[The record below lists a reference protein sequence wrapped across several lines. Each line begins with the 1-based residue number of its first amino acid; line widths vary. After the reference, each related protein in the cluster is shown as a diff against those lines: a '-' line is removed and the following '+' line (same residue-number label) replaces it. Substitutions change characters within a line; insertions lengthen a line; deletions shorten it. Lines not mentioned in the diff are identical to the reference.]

1 MSGAFAAGADR
12 SRRCRTLVLAAEPLR
27 AELAAGSILARASPD
42 GLSWWEAE
50 RSRRRPSNL
59 AAMLCNDEFMA
70 DTAGRGARVIEPGTV
85 NAPEFPPGLEW
96 LNTDTPLSIRG
107 LRGKIV
113 LLDFWTYCCINC
125 MHVLEDLKR
134 LERKYRDELVVIGVH
149 SAKFDAEKQTDRIR
163 EAILR
168 YGIDHPV
175 VNDAEMRVW
184 QEYAVRAWP
193 TFMLIDPLGKVFGT
207 HSGEQVFELFD
218 KVVSQ
223 MVQHY
228 DAGGQ
233 LRRGPLKNVSEASR
247 VPDSLLSFPGK
258 VLADGAS
265 GRLFIADSN
274 HHRIV
279 VASLQDG
286 TVRQVIGG
294 CEPGFADGPSEAA
307 RFCQPQGMA
316 LSAERLYVADTGNHA
331 VRVVDLAAPAVSTL
345 VGDGQQDTEWNGRPG
360 PLENRRLNS
369 PWDLHLAHGVL
380 FVAMAGNHQI
390 FGIDV
395 DGDYMAT
402 HAGSGREDH
411 VDGPLM
417 AAALAQ
423 PSGLTSDGENLFVAD
438 SEVSSIRAVSLDPR
452 GGHVRTVVGKGLFE
466 FGDVDGVGQDVRL
479 QHPLGVAYAEG
490 KLFVADTY
498 NNKIKSI
505 ALPIL
510 HAKTVAG
517 SGEAGCTDGAAS
529 EARFNQPGG
538 LSYAEGSLY
547 VADTNNHAV
556 RKVDAQTGAVS
567 PWPLREAARLVPPRR
582 ALRTLP
588 ERMVRRGIVTVRVD
602 AELPAG
608 SVFAREA
615 SSGVTVRVGERAFP
629 AVFRDGVAETSLEID
644 QNEILHVEAIVYYCR
659 AERGG
664 ACYCHNSTQVV
675 PVRAEQAGPPEIAL
689 AFAVAA

>member
-1 MSGAFAAGADR
+1 
-12 SRRCRTLVLAAEPLR
+12 
-27 AELAAGSILARASPD
+27 
-42 GLSWWEAE
+42 
-50 RSRRRPSNL
+50 
-59 AAMLCNDEFMA
+59 MA
-70 DTAGRGARVIEPGTV
+70 DTADRGTRVIQPGTV
-85 NAPEFPPGLEW
+85 NAPEFPSGLEW
-96 LNTDTPLSIRG
+96 LNTETPLSIKE

-134 LERKYRDELVVIGVH
+134 LERKYREELVVIGVH
-149 SAKFDAEKQTDRIR
+149 SAKFDAEKHTDRIR

-193 TFMLIDPLGKVFGT
+193 SFILIDPLGKVFGT
-207 HSGEQVFELFD
+207 HSGEQVFDLFD
-218 KVVSQ
+218 KVISQ
-223 MVQHY
+223 MVRHY
-228 DAGGQ
+228 EAGGE
-233 LRRGPLKNVSEASR
+233 LCRGPLQNASEASR

-258 VLADGAS
+258 VLADEGG

-279 VASLQDG
+279 VASLADG

-294 CEPGFADGPSEAA
+294 CEPGFADGTAETA

-316 LSAERLYVADTGNHA
+316 LSADRLYIADTGNHA
-331 VRVVDLAAPAVSTL
+331 VRVVDLDKPAVSTL
-345 VGDGQQDTEWNGRPG
+345 AGDGQQDTEWNSRPG
-360 PLENRRLNS
+360 PLDSRRLNS
-369 PWDLHLAHGVL
+369 PWDLQMAHGVL

-390 FGIDV
+390 FGIDL
-395 DGDYMAT
+395 DGGYIAS

-423 PSGLTSDGENLFVAD
+423 PSGLTSDGESLFVAD
-438 SEVSSIRAVSLDPR
+438 SEISSIRAVSLDPR
-452 GGHVRTVVGKGLFE
+452 GGHVRTVVGKGLFD
-466 FGDVDGVGQDVRL
+466 FGDVDGVGQEVRL
-479 QHPLGVAYAEG
+479 QHPLGVAYADG

-505 ALPIL
+505 TLPALDTK
-510 HAKTVAG
+510 AVAG
-517 SGEAGCTDGAAS
+517 TGEAGCRDGAAS

-538 LSYAEGSLY
+538 LSYAAGNLY
-547 VADTNNHAV
+547 VADTNSHAI
-556 RKVDAQTGAVS
+556 RKVDARSGAVS
-567 PWPLREAARLVPPRR
+567 PWPLREVARLAPQRR

-588 ERMVRRGIVTVRVD
+588 ERSVKPGIVTVRVD

-608 SVFAREA
+608 RVLAHEA
-615 SSGVTVRVGERAFP
+615 SSGVTVRAGERAFP
-629 AVFRDGVAETSLEID
+629 AVFRDGIAETSIEIIQD
-644 QNEILHVEAIVYYCR
+644 EILHVEAILYYCSAGR
-659 AERGG
+659 SG
-664 ACYCHNSTQVV
+664 ACYCHNATQVV
-675 PVRAEQAGPPEIAL
+675 PLRTDQGGPSEVAL
-689 AFAVAA
+689 AFAVSA

>member
-1 MSGAFAAGADR
+1 
-12 SRRCRTLVLAAEPLR
+12 
-27 AELAAGSILARASPD
+27 
-42 GLSWWEAE
+42 
-50 RSRRRPSNL
+50 
-59 AAMLCNDEFMA
+59 MLCHDGFMA
-70 DTAGRGARVIEPGTV
+70 DAVGRGAQVIEPGTV

-96 LNTDTPLSIRG
+96 LNTDTALSIKD

-134 LERKYRDELVVIGVH
+134 LESKYRDELVVIGVH
-149 SAKFDAEKQTDRIR
+149 SAKFDAEKDTGRIR

-168 YGIDHPV
+168 YSIDHPV

-184 QEYAVRAWP
+184 REYAVRAWP

-207 HSGEQVFELFD
+207 HSGEQVFDLFD
-218 KVVSQ
+218 KVISQ

-228 DAGGQ
+228 DAGGA
-233 LRRGPLKNVSEASR
+233 LRRGPLQNVSEASR

-258 VLADGAS
+258 VLADAAG

-279 VASLQDG
+279 VASLTDG
-286 TVRQVIGG
+286 TVCQVIGG
-294 CEPGFADGPSEAA
+294 CEPGFSDGTAEAA

-331 VRVVDLAAPAVSTL
+331 IRVVDLDGPAVSTL
-345 VGDGQQDTEWNGRPG
+345 AGDGQQDTEWNSRPG
-360 PLENRRLNS
+360 SLDERRLNS

-390 FGIDV
+390 FGIDL
-395 DGDYMAT
+395 DGGYIAS

-423 PSGLTSDGENLFVAD
+423 PSGLTSDGESLFVAD

-452 GGHVRTVVGKGLFE
+452 GGHVRTVVGKGLFD
-466 FGDVDGVGQDVRL
+466 FGDVDGVGQEVRL
-479 QHPLGVAYAEG
+479 QHPLGVAYADG

-505 ALPIL
+505 ALPML
-510 HAKTVAG
+510 RANTVAG
-517 SGEAGCTDGAAS
+517 SGQVGCRDGAAS

-538 LSYAEGSLY
+538 LSHAEGSLY
-547 VADTNNHAV
+547 VADTNNHAI
-556 RKVDAQTGAVS
+556 RSVDLQTGAVS
-567 PWPLREAARLVPPRR
+567 AWPLREAARLVPPRR
-582 ALRTLP
+582 ARRTLP
-588 ERMVRRGIVTVRVD
+588 ERSVRPGTVTVRVD
-602 AELPAG
+602 AELPADR
-608 SVFAREA
+608 VLAHEA
-615 SSGVTVRVGERAFP
+615 SSGASIRVGERVFP
-629 AVFRDGVAETSLEID
+629 AVFRDGIAETSLEISQD
-644 QNEILHVEAIVYYCR
+644 EMLHVEAVIYYCSTGR
-659 AERGG
+659 SG
-664 ACYCHNSTQVV
+664 ACYCHRSTQVV
-675 PVRAEQAGPPEIAL
+675 PLRTDEAGPSEVVL
-689 AFAVAA
+689 EFAVSA

>member
-1 MSGAFAAGADR
+1 
-12 SRRCRTLVLAAEPLR
+12 
-27 AELAAGSILARASPD
+27 
-42 GLSWWEAE
+42 
-50 RSRRRPSNL
+50 
-59 AAMLCNDEFMA
+59 MA
-70 DTAGRGARVIEPGTV
+70 DTADDRGSRVIEPGTV

-96 LNTDTPLSIRG
+96 LNTDTPLSIKE

-125 MHVLEDLKR
+125 MHVLEDLNR

-149 SAKFDAEKQTDRIR
+149 SAKFDAEKHTDRIR
-163 EAILR
+163 DAILR
-168 YGIDHPV
+168 YSIDHPV

-193 TFMLIDPLGKVFGT
+193 SFMLIDPLGKVFGT
-207 HSGEQVFELFD
+207 HSGEQVFDLFD
-218 KVVSQ
+218 RVISQ

-228 DAGGQ
+228 EASGE
-233 LRRGPLKNVSEASR
+233 LHRGPLRNVSEASR

-258 VLADGAS
+258 VLADEGG

-279 VASLQDG
+279 VASLADG

-294 CEPGFADGPSEAA
+294 CEPGFADGTAETA

-316 LSAERLYVADTGNHA
+316 LNAERLYVADTGNHA
-331 VRVVDLAAPAVSTL
+331 IRVVDLDGPSVSTL
-345 VGDGQQDTEWNGRPG
+345 AGDGQQDTDWNSRPG
-360 PLENRRLNS
+360 PLDGRRLNS
-369 PWDLHLAHGVL
+369 PWDLQMAHGVL

-395 DGDYMAT
+395 DGGHIAS

-423 PSGLTSDGENLFVAD
+423 PSGLTSDGESLFVAD
-438 SEVSSIRAVSLDPR
+438 SEISSIRAVSLDPR
-452 GGHVRTVVGKGLFE
+452 GGHVRTVVGKGLFD
-466 FGDVDGVGQDVRL
+466 FGDVDGVGQEVRL
-479 QHPLGVAYAEG
+479 QHPLGVAYADG

-505 ALPIL
+505 ELPML

-517 SGEAGCTDGAAS
+517 SGEAGCSDGAAS

-538 LSYAEGSLY
+538 LSYAAGSLY
-547 VADTNNHAV
+547 VADTNNHAI
-556 RKVDAQTGAVS
+556 RTVDVQTRAVS
-567 PWPLREAARLVPPRR
+567 AWPLREAARLVPPRR

-588 ERMVRRGIVTVRVD
+588 ERSVRPGVVTVRVD
-602 AELPAG
+602 AELPADR
-608 SVFAREA
+608 VFAHEA
-615 SSGVTVRVGERAFP
+615 SSGVTVRAGDRAFP
-629 AVFRDGVAETSLEID
+629 AVFRDGIAETSLEIGRD
-644 QNEILHVEAIVYYCR
+644 EILHVEAIVYYCDAGR
-659 AERGG
+659 SG

-675 PVRAEQAGPPEIAL
+675 PLRTDQAGPSEVAL
-689 AFAVAA
+689 AFAVSA

>member
-1 MSGAFAAGADR
+1 
-12 SRRCRTLVLAAEPLR
+12 
-27 AELAAGSILARASPD
+27 
-42 GLSWWEAE
+42 
-50 RSRRRPSNL
+50 
-59 AAMLCNDEFMA
+59 MLCHDGFMA
-70 DTAGRGARVIEPGTV
+70 DTAGRGAQVIEPGTV

-96 LNTDTPLSIRG
+96 LNTDTPLSIKG

-149 SAKFDAEKQTDRIR
+149 SAKFDAEKHTDRIR

-168 YGIDHPV
+168 YSIDHPV

-207 HSGEQVFELFD
+207 HSGEQVFDLFD
-218 KVVSQ
+218 RVVSQ

-228 DAGGQ
+228 DAGGE
-233 LRRGPLKNVSEASR
+233 LRRGPLQNVSEASR

-258 VLADGAS
+258 VLADEGG

-279 VASLQDG
+279 VVSLQDG

-294 CEPGFADGPSEAA
+294 CEPGFADGTAEAA

-331 VRVVDLAAPAVSTL
+331 IRVVDLDGSAVSTL
-345 VGDGQQDTEWNGRPG
+345 VGDGQQDTEWNSRPG
-360 PLENRRLNS
+360 PLESRRLNS

-390 FGIDV
+390 FGIDL
-395 DGDYMAT
+395 DGGYMAS

-423 PSGLTSDGENLFVAD
+423 PSGLTSDGESLFVAD

-452 GGHVRTVVGKGLFE
+452 GGHVRTVVGKGLFD
-466 FGDVDGVGQDVRL
+466 FGDVDGTGQEVRL
-479 QHPLGVAYAEG
+479 QHPLGVVHADG

-505 ALPIL
+505 ELPML
-510 HAKTVAG
+510 RAKTVAG
-517 SGEAGCTDGAAS
+517 SGKAGCSDGAPS

-538 LSYAEGSLY
+538 LSFAAGSLY

-556 RKVDAQTGAVS
+556 RKVDVQTGAVS

-582 ALRTLP
+582 ALKTLP
-588 ERMVRRGIVTVRVD
+588 ERSVRAGIVTVRVN
-602 AELPAG
+602 AELPADR
-608 SVFAREA
+608 VIALEA
-615 SSGVTVRVGERAFP
+615 SSGVTVRAGERAFP
-629 AVFRDGVAETSLEID
+629 AVFRDGIAETSLEIGQD
-644 QNEILHVEAIVYYCR
+644 EILHVEVIIYYCGSGR
-659 AERGG
+659 SG

-675 PVRAEQAGPPEIAL
+675 PLRTDQAGPSEVAL
-689 AFAVAA
+689 AFAVSA